1 MPTEPG
7 PRFGLVE
14 IAGRKIGPGQPP
26 YVICELSGNHNG
38 SLDRALALLD
48 AAALTGADAIK
59 LQTYTPDTITLDM
72 DGRDFRLEGGPWH
85 GQRLYDLYGRAQ
97 TPYAWHAAL
106 FERAKAHGVT
116 LFSTPFD
123 QTAIDLLEGLN
134 VPAYKIAS
142 FELVDLPL
150 IAAVARCGKPIL
162 MSTGMANLAEIG
174 AAVQT
179 ARAHGS
185 GEIVLLHC
193 TSAYPAPL
201 DEANIRT
208 IPDLAERFGV
218 VAGLSDHT
226 PGTAA
231 SVAAVALG
239 ACVIEK
245 HFTLAR
251 TDGGPDAAFSLEPH
265 EFCALVADCKAAGQ
279 ALGQVQYDLTGSE
292 AGNIQ
297 FRRSLYVVADLA
309 RGEMITPDHV
319 RSIRPGF
326 GLAPR
331 HLDAVLGRLAKRDLT
346 RGEPFDWDM
355 I

>member
-85 GQRLYDLYGRAQ
+85 GQRLYDL
-97 TPYAWHAAL
+97 YAWHAAL